1 MFYFWISSN
10 CSVVEHIIGKKKK
23 IHEMKI
29 QMLHFWFSSHLSCS
43 SFRERAVDMLA
54 AGMTTRAVE
63 LNVHFLHHKPSPKA
77 LQ

>member
-1 MFYFWISSN
+1 
-10 CSVVEHIIGKKKK
+10 
-23 IHEMKI
+23 MKI
-29 QMLHFWFSSHLSCS
+29 QMLHFWFSSHLSRS